1 MSDMVKS
8 DGEVRKILESTNLS
22 ETSIYSLDRKLEV
35 GDIVYGYLTNHFG
48 AKFRIIERCYPFR
61 VVRLSDN
68 GYHKSICLL
77 GLKAVGR
84 KFTFPELSEYKM
96 IDFYAHFIH
105 KGEAMRFN
113 GHIPTVFDLSDIETD
128 KSIRDE
134 SVYRTLTSIG
144 ENEDSNT
151 FCVKNGILST
161 LPGNC
166 EYDIVPF
173 IEIEFDTAI
182 NYKKIYR
189 ETYLT
194 SGPCGKGN
202 KACCLCDCGY
212 GCLASTNDDEFDLA
226 EKDLLIDRLN
236 NPKSVNAP
244 RTNEERALAIKILK
258 DVYDYDYKEENNN
271 GND

>member
-1 MSDMVKS
+1 MNDDIVSS
-8 DGEVRKILESTNLS
+8 TGEVRKLLESTNLS
-22 ETSIYSLDRKLEV
+22 ENSIYSLDRKLEV

-48 AKFRIIERCYPFR
+48 AKFRIIERCYPFS

-105 KGEAMRFN
+105 KGKAMRFN
-113 GHIPTVFDLSDIETD
+113 GHIPTVFDITSITANSNKDI
-128 KSIRDE
+128 SIRDG
-134 SVYRTLTSIG
+134 STYRTISSIG
-144 ENEDSNT
+144 DEEEFTT
-151 FCVKNGILST
+151 FCVENGSLT
-161 LPGNC
+161 ALPSSFK
-166 EYDIVPF
+166 YDIVPF
-173 IEIEFDTAI
+173 VELEFDTTI

-244 RTNEERALAIKILK
+244 RTNEERALSIKVLK
-258 DVYDYDYKEENNN
+258 DVYDYDYKEK
-271 GND
+271 